1 MRRLIRTLPF
11 GRLTTLSTL
20 LVACLAG
27 ATPLRAAETPLE
39 RLRKAERERVQL
51 IETVSESVV
60 SLFRVNSKTGR
71 LAPGS
76 GSGVIISPDGYALTN
91 FHVTGKSENLR
102 VGLPGGRIYPAQRL
116 GVDPTGDI
124 ALIKITADTALP
136 YAKLG
141 SSDALEVGQWVIA
154 IGNPFLLATDFRPT
168 VSVGIVSGL
177 HRYLP
182 GTGMFQHQLVY
193 ADAIQIDAALN
204 PGNSGGPLF
213 NCRGEVVG
221 INGRITLRRVEGM
234 QLRKINM
241 GVGFAVPIDGIK
253 PFLDDLKAGRNVDR
267 GYLGITSAKVVAE
280 GLEVEAVEADSP
292 ADIYHLK
299 KGDTIIALDGRPVAD
314 PGDLMNLVNLRPA
327 GTPVTI
333 RLRRDGQIVTLT
345 VQLAGIQNRAWLRM
359 LERSRGA
366 QYRPS
371 VLRKADDPDKTDEAT
386 EGEADDAPS
395 PPTPGEDDTTP
406 APEKIPEG
414 EKSEKEGGAKSP

>member
-1 MRRLIRTLPF
+1 MSRLIHSPLI
-11 GRLTTLSTL
+11 GRLTASSAL
-20 LVACLAG
+20 LVACLAPW
-27 ATPLRAAETPLE
+27 APIQAAETPLE
-39 RLRKAERERVQL
+39 RLREAERERVQL
-51 IETVSESVV
+51 IETISESVI

-102 VGLPGGRIYPAQRL
+102 VGLPGGRICPAQRL

-124 ALIKITADTALP
+124 ALIKITSDIALP

-154 IGNPFLLATDFRPT
+154 VGNPFLLATDFRPT

-182 GTGMFQHQLVY
+182 GTGMFRHQLVY

-213 NCRGEVVG
+213 DCRGEVVG

-234 QLRKINM
+234 RMRKTNM
-241 GVGFAVPIDGIK
+241 GVGFAIPIDGIK
-253 PFLDDLKAGRNVDR
+253 PFLEDLKAGRNVDR
-267 GYLGITSAKVVAE
+267 GYLGVTAAKVVDE
-280 GLEVEAVEADSP
+280 GLKVEKIEADSP
-292 ADIYHLK
+292 ADIYDLK

-314 PGDLMNLVNLRPA
+314 PGDLINMVNLKPA
-327 GTPVTI
+327 GTTVTV
-333 RLRRDGQIVTLT
+333 RLRRDGQIVDLP
-345 VQLAGIQNRAWLRM
+345 VQLAGVQNGAWLRM
-359 LERSRGA
+359 LERSRGTR
-366 QYRPS
+366 YRQS
-371 VLRKADDPDKTDEAT
+371 VLRKTEDQDKTDEAADG
-386 EGEADDAPS
+386 EGDTTS

-406 APEKIPEG
+406 TPEKTPEG
-414 EKSEKEGGAKSP
+414 EKSEKEGGAESP